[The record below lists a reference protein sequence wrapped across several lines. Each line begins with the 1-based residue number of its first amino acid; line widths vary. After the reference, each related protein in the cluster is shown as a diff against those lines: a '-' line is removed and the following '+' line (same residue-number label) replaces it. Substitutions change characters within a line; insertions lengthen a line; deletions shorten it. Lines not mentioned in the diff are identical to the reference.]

1 MTFEEFLPQYLDA
14 HADRRTQVVHALGTA
29 AALALI
35 AAATIKRDPK
45 LVAVALAAGYLPA
58 WLSHFVI
65 EGNTP
70 KTFAYPLFSL
80 RGDFVMAYKLLRG
93 ELPAVKPTSP

>member
-1 MTFEEFLPQYLDA
+1 MTFEEFLPHYLDA
-14 HADRRTQVVHALGTA
+14 HADRRTQVIHALGTA
-29 AALALI
+29 SALALLCAAAVQRKPHLI
-35 AAATIKRDPK
+35 AA
-45 LVAVALAAGYLPA
+45 ALAAGYLPA

-80 RGDFVMAYKLLRG
+80 RGDFVMAWKLVRG
-93 ELPAVKPTSP
+93 ELPAT